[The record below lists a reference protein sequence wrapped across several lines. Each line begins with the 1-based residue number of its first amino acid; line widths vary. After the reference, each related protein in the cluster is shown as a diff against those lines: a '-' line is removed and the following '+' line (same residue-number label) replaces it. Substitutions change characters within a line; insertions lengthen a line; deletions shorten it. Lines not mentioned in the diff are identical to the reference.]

1 MGKQLNFLMLLEVA
15 ISKAVSS
22 LPTLSTPIPGQGGNL
37 SYREQ
42 DNCMS
47 VRRTMLVLGI
57 FFLFS
62 FFFLFIIIFFNFIL
76 FLNFT

>member
-47 VRRTMLVLGI
+47 VRRTMLVGG
-57 FFLFS
+57 FFSLTNMCFIELCA
-62 FFFLFIIIFFNFIL
+62 FLKML
-76 FLNFT
+76 C